1 MEKRQRLA
9 WVMMQGYRTSTLP
22 PTVMWYASGRE
33 FKGRTDN
40 YTLDLYRGKG
50 FVLDKKFLD
59 PILWDALEYEQYQT
73 TPKAEQPQRGVSP
86 LAREVINVMGR
97 MDVWEGTASDLLG
110 LLDTRGKGIPNDP
123 IHLSAR
129 VVDPTTSDVLAAHG
143 IAVERRR
150 SNGKRL
156 LCLRN
161 FTQ

>member
-1 MEKRQRLA
+1 
-9 WVMMQGYRTSTLP
+9 MMQGYRTSTLP
-22 PTVMWYASGRE
+22 PIVMWYAKGRE
-33 FKGRTDN
+33 FRGRTDN

-59 PILWDALEYEQYQT
+59 PILWDALEYEQQT

-110 LLDTRGKGIPNDP
+110 LLDTRGKGIPSDP

-129 VVDPTTSDVLAAHG
+129 VVDPITSDVLAAHG